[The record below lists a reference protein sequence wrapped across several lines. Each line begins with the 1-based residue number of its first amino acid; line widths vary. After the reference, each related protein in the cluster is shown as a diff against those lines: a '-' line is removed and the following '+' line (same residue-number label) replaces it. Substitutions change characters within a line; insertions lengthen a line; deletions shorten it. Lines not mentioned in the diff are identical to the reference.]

1 MAPWCPACRSF
12 QTTWQSLAEWS
23 RDLDINVGVVDVTEN
38 PGMFRLDGV
47 ITLTV
52 TELNTTISHQCTNR
66 AWFTISHQCTDL
78 AWFTISHQCTDLA
91 WFTISHQCTD
101 LAWLTTFAQLCWI
114 SLLSVLSCF
123 RDVRL
128 RVRHN
133 LYYNL

>member
-1 MAPWCPACRSF
+1 M
-12 QTTWQSLAEWS
+12 
-23 RDLDINVGVVDVTEN
+23 DINVGVVDVTEN

-52 TELNTTISHQCTNR
+52 TELNTTISHQCTN
-66 AWFTISHQCTDL
+66 L